1 MNTINNMLLT
11 GCGTS
16 RHAAELGAKIMRDL
30 ECFDTVSVMDAAEVR
45 TRQYCTVFSLPFIP
59 TDHATCIENLAL
71 LALPSPISHPFLLS
85 FLGMLPLPCLY
96 ILPSSPSLHLSN
108 AGEEK

>member
-30 ECFDTVSVMDAAEVR
+30 DCFDTVSVMDAAEVR
-45 TRQYCTVFSLPFIP
+45 KGDICSIVKSIV
-59 TDHATCIENLAL
+59 
-71 LALPSPISHPFLLS
+71 
-85 FLGMLPLPCLY
+85 
-96 ILPSSPSLHLSN
+96 
-108 AGEEK
+108 K

>member
-1 MNTINNMLLT
+1 MQLMNTINNMLLT

-45 TRQYCTVFSLPFIP
+45 TSVLT
-59 TDHATCIENLAL
+59 
-71 LALPSPISHPFLLS
+71 
-85 FLGMLPLPCLY
+85 PLIYFYL
-96 ILPSSPSLHLSN
+96 
-108 AGEEK
+108 ER